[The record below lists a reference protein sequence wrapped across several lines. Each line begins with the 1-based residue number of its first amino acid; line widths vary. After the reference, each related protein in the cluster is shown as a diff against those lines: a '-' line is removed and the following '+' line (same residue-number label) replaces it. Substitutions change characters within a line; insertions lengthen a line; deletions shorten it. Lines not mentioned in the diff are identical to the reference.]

1 MVCAEE
7 SLANLQTSP
16 NPRWGP
22 EQQSSVRVIGSW
34 CVGSDG
40 AAEITAAV
48 PADTR
53 AAHLPSQAPA
63 PTPKTPK
70 GCPAAFRD
78 APRLLPKAPTAPRR
92 SQNVAP
98 CCKLTPCCGRAE
110 SSG

>member
-53 AAHLPSQAPA
+53 AAPSPQPGTGSH
-63 PTPKTPK
+63 PQ
-70 GCPAAFRD
+70 D
-78 APRLLPKAPTAPRR
+78 PRR
-92 SQNVAP
+92 LP
-98 CCKLTPCCGRAE
+98 HCL
-110 SSG
+110 